1 MLLTQSGF
9 HHLGQSAQYL
19 LPKEGEGERHGWSLQ
34 LWCDKTITVVA
45 KVLLVVHCST
55 KFSTSPRQRYW
66 YI

>member
-34 LWCDKTITVVA
+34 LLVRQSP
-45 KVLLVVHCST
+45 VLPWFLQCSG
-55 KFSTSPRQRYW
+55 
-66 YI
+66 